1 MELKN
6 NLLVKRCCLIG
17 FVFFTSI
24 LQVKS
29 QFYISGNL
37 PQLKS
42 NQVGLKVDK
51 NHLNVKPMV
60 INAKMSESHFEIV
73 GTTDRD
79 KLVELVNPEFAI
91 PLFIKN
97 GDSLNIDFGT
107 MSFPGITFKGKGS
120 VENNFLQ
127 NFNFKFSGDYND
139 SISDVNSLSMT
150 IDAFEMQLFSQ
161 KKSQMEFVKN
171 IDDSLKLDAGL
182 KSLMLDR
189 ISYRYWKQL
198 FAYPILNANKSTTIL
213 KVNPIPDVMLEGI
226 SKIKIINEPALM
238 ISSYRDFLKYY
249 IIYESSKSNGF
260 NKFTDFSLSAER
272 KSSVARERL
281 KGEVLAYW
289 MSRFLID
296 ECERISPY
304 MSKKIFN
311 SLEDF
316 DADKSYQKIVLE
328 ICGSK
333 MNENSVVDK
342 TKTAPSSNQS
352 NDQFSELD
360 LTDLNGKKFS
370 LSSLKGK
377 VVYIDFWAS
386 WCGPCRGMMPFS
398 KQLHDGFSE
407 KERKGIVFLYISID
421 ADQAAWK
428 KAIIDLGMEGQMVI
442 SPGNWNS
449 KVCKFFQIG
458 SIPRYMIMNKKGDI
472 VDFNAKRPVDP
483 SLADQLREELSK

>member
-1 MELKN
+1 MIFTN
-6 NLLVKRCCLIG
+6 NLFLKRCALIG
-17 FVFFTSI
+17 FVFLASI
-24 LQVKS
+24 FQAHC

-42 NQVGLKVDK
+42 NQVSLKVDR
-51 NHLNVKPMV
+51 NHLNIKPNL
-60 INAKMSESHFEIV
+60 IPAKMSESHFEIV
-73 GTTDRD
+73 GTSVRAQF
-79 KLVELVNPEFAI
+79 VELVNPEFTI

-107 MSFPGITFKGKGS
+107 MAFPGITFKGKGS
-120 VENNFLQ
+120 IENNFLQ

-139 SISDVNSLSMT
+139 SISEVNSLSMT
-150 IDAFEMQLFSQ
+150 IDAFEMKLFSQ
-161 KKSQMEFVKN
+161 KKEQLEFLKH
-171 IDDSLKLDAGL
+171 IDDSLKLDVGF
-182 KSLMLDR
+182 KSLILDR
-189 ISYRYWKQL
+189 ITYRYWKQL
-198 FAYPILNANKSTTIL
+198 FAYPIFNANQSTTIL
-213 KVNPIPDVMLEGI
+213 KVNQIPEVMLEGI
-226 SKIKIINEPALM
+226 SKIKIVNEPALM
-238 ISSYRDFLKYY
+238 LSSYRDFLKYY

-272 KSSVARERL
+272 KSSVATERL
-281 KGEVLAYW
+281 KSEVLAYW

-316 DADKSYQKIVLE
+316 DEDKSYQKIVLE
-328 ICGSK
+328 ICGAK
-333 MNENSVVDK
+333 MNENTVAEK
-342 TKTAPSSNQS
+342 TKNTPATSQS
-352 NDQFSELD
+352 KDQFSELD

-398 KQLHDGFSE
+398 KQLHDGLTE
-407 KERKGIVFLYISID
+407 KEKKGIVFLYISID

-428 KAIIDLGMEGQMVI
+428 KGITDLGMEGQMVV

-472 VDFNAKRPVDP
+472 ADFNAKRPVDP
-483 SLADQLREELSK
+483 SLANQLREELEK